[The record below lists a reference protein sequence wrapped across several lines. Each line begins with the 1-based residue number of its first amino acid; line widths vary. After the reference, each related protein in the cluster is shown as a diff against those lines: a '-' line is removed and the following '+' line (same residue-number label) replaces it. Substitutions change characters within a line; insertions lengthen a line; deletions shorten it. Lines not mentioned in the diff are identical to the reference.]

1 MQLDRNA
8 IAVLLALDD
17 AQLKFIINNAAVSM
31 GIDTEY
37 FGLKGQDVSII
48 RKRLSELTEADL
60 ALAQSQLESGK
71 KGRGKNG

>member
-17 AQLKFIINNAAVSM
+17 AQLKFIINKAAVSM
-31 GIDTEY
+31 GIDTEQ
-37 FGLKGQDVSII
+37 FGLKGQDVVTI
-48 RKRLSELTEADL
+48 RKRLSELSDADL
-60 ALAQSQLESGK
+60 ALAQSQLDSGK

>member
-1 MQLDRNA
+1 
-8 IAVLLALDD
+8 
-17 AQLKFIINNAAVSM
+17 M